1 MVLPFAQ
8 FINEIQDDGYPSGA
22 ANDVNAPY
30 NYDSEWKEDLSVTYQ
45 VEPSTKNLKQIE
57 KIFKKDI
64 VGIENDEIII
74 NTCEVSEEL
83 EDSKTSFY
91 VYISYDATLSIK
103 NSVKEI
109 KDFLKDLKNSEGNP
123 LFVSVVKV

>member
-1 MVLPFAQ
+1 M
-8 FINEIQDDGYPSGA
+8 S

-57 KIFKKDI
+57 KIFKNDI